1 MRIRWTDPAQTDF
14 LEILGYIGRDNPAAA
29 ERVGRRLLSAVAGLV
44 AQPRLGRPGRVAGTR
59 ELVIPRLPY
68 VAIYRI
74 VEAVRSTA
82 SEVEVLRVLHGA
94 RRWPAKG
101 G

>member
-1 MRIRWTDPAQTDF
+1 MRVRWTDPAQTDF
-14 LEILGYIGRDNPAAA
+14 LEILGYIARDNPAAA
-29 ERVGRRLLSAVAGLV
+29 ERVGRQLLSAIDALA

-59 ELVIPRLPY
+59 ELVMPRLPY

-74 VEAVRSTA
+74 VEAAHSTA
-82 SEVEVLRVLHGA
+82 SEVEVLRVIHGA
-94 RRWPAKG
+94 RRWPANG